1 MQMQMQHYM
10 PKYEC
15 KATKPKRKEVLKQQ
29 KTLDIKFHSSA
40 LCRDSFN
47 QLW

>member
-15 KATKPKRKEVLKQQ
+15 KATKTKRKEVLKQQ
-29 KTLDIKFHSSA
+29 KTLD
-40 LCRDSFN
+40 R
-47 QLW
+47 